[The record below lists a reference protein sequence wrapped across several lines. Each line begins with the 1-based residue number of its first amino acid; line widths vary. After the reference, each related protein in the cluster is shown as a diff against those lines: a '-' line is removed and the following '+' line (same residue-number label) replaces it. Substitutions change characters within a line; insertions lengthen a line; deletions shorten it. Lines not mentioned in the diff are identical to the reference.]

1 MIQIEELNRLYLRF
15 NDPAWLKLD
24 PLGMLAHGLDDSDF
38 EILSFV
44 AAGLSYGRVEQIRK
58 SYADLLFRLR
68 KLGCESSGA
77 GISQILKNSDL
88 DLQLELA
95 EVFQGWKHRL
105 NTSSDI
111 VCLFLTLSRAIER
124 RGSLCRVFQNNY
136 QNSPKDHIISFC
148 DDLLRMASEIVL
160 PQSQNWKG
168 TGVGWFLTS
177 PKDGS
182 TCKRLLMWLRW
193 MIRKDAIDPGTWQRE
208 EMQDEFLPAPSA
220 SRLFMPLDAHVLN
233 WAQEN
238 GILRGQKTP
247 SWKSTEIVTEFFQRL
262 DPEDPVRFDFAICHM
277 GMSEIRNIKEAS
289 EMSAGL

>member
-1 MIQIEELNRLYLRF
+1 
-15 NDPAWLKLD
+15 
-24 PLGMLAHGLDDSDF
+24 MLAPGLSDSDF

-44 AAGLSYGRVEQIRK
+44 AAGLAYGRVEQIRK
-58 SYADLLFRLR
+58 SYADLLFRLK
-68 KLGCESSGA
+68 KLGCDGNGA
-77 GISQILKNSDL
+77 GISQVLKSPDAELQQELSD
-88 DLQLELA
+88 A
-95 EVFQGWKHRL
+95 FQGWKHRL

-136 QNSPKDHIISFC
+136 QNSPKDHIVSFC
-148 DDLLRMASEIVL
+148 DDLLRMASEIAL
-160 PQSQNWKG
+160 PPSPNWKG

-193 MIRKDAIDPGTWQRE
+193 MIRKDSIDPGIWQKE

-220 SRLFMPLDAHVLN
+220 SRLFMPLDAHVFS

-238 GILRGQKTP
+238 GIMLGHKTP
-247 SWKSTEIVTEFFQRL
+247 NWKSTEIVTEFFQHL
-262 DPEDPVRFDFAICHM
+262 DPEDPIRFDFAICHM
-277 GMSEIRNIKEAS
+277 GMSDFRKIKSANEIR
-289 EMSAGL
+289 AGL